1 MFVKRELSWCRIK
14 QVISANNMA
23 DGTVDVINHNGEL
36 VCVKSILTLDDEVAN
51 LLFEI
56 PGLQTKAAVID

>member
-1 MFVKRELSWCRIK
+1 MFVKRELAWCRIK
-14 QVISANNMA
+14 EVISANNMA
-23 DGTVDVINHNGEL
+23 DGIVDVINDNGEL
-36 VCVKSILTLDDEVAN
+36 VRVKSILTLDDEVSN